1 MRQDTKLRILRRC
14 IFAAAII
21 TVFLLQSTASYVS
34 YSFPFP
40 TGLLLPL
47 TVSAAMAER
56 EYAGLCFGLLAGV
69 LTDTVSTVTDGVFTL
84 YYAVIACAAGL
95 LAHYVFRNT
104 VLTAMLFTA
113 VSGTAYCFILL
124 IFNCLIHDASYAG
137 ELLRGDVSP
146 LRYSFCRAHPHHILP
161 RSLSSQPH
169 AFTGRGSKRVL
180 RANTLKK

>member
-1 MRQDTKLRILRRC
+1 MRQKTKLRIARRC

-21 TVFLLQSTASYVS
+21 TVFLLQYTASFVS
-34 YSFPFP
+34 YRFSFP

-47 TVSAAMAER
+47 TVSIAMAER

-84 YYAVIACAAGL
+84 FYAVIACAAGL

-113 VSGTAYCFILL
+113 VSGAAYCGILL
-124 IFNCLIHDASYAG
+124 IFNCLIHDASYTG
-137 ELLRGDVSP
+137 ELLKSIYIPSVVLSAVLTP
-146 LRYSFCRAHPHHILP
+146 LVFRPTIHIHNRMRSAETAAHTTSVRP
-161 RSLSSQPH
+161 R
-169 AFTGRGSKRVL
+169 
-180 RANTLKK
+180 

>member
-124 IFNCLIHDASYAG
+124 IFNCLIHDASYSG
-137 ELLRGDVSP
+137 ELLKGTYLPSVILSAVLTPITFYPAVYLHNRMRSP
-146 LRYSFCRAHPHHILP
+146 DAATG
-161 RSLSSQPH
+161 SSSAQTH
-169 AFTGRGSKRVL
+169 
-180 RANTLKK
+180 

>member
-1 MRQDTKLRILRRC
+1 MKQGTKNKIIRRC
-14 IFAAAII
+14 IFAAAVVA
-21 TVFLLQSTASYVS
+21 VFLIQYTASFAFHG
-34 YSFPFP
+34 SFFP
-40 TGLLLPL
+40 SGLLLPL
-47 TVSAAMAER
+47 TVSIAMAER

-137 ELLRGDVSP
+137 ELLRGTYLPSVILSAVLTPITFYPAVYLHNRMRSP
-146 LRYSFCRAHPHHILP
+146 DAAASA
-161 RSLSSQPH
+161 SSAQTH
-169 AFTGRGSKRVL
+169 
-180 RANTLKK
+180 